1 MKTHD
6 KTIALKLSADLLE
19 KITAIAKAEDRA
31 LSSMVR
37 VAILEYIKNHTDTN
51 EGKELLCVHAH
62 KQD

>member
-6 KTIALKLSADLLE
+6 KTIALKLNSDLLD
-19 KITAIAKAEDRA
+19 KITILAKEEDRT

-37 VAILEYIKNHTDTN
+37 IAILEYIKNHTDTN
-51 EGKELLCVHAH
+51 EQKELLCVHAH